1 MKGFSST
8 TLAIILK
15 ELEKNGILSRQPIT
29 KFLQELNI
37 IDKQGAGFK
46 ESIVSLL
53 HG

>member
-1 MKGFSST
+1 MKGFSSK
-8 TLAIILK
+8 TLCNNIKRIR
-15 ELEKNGILSRQPIT
+15 EKWNFKQTVIT